1 MKELKLLIAGE
12 GGQGVQT
19 IAEVFAAASH
29 HEGDSATYIPN
40 FGVEQRGGVSL
51 AFVCISELKPVV
63 YPKFEKA
70 DILVVLCERAI
81 SRTVR
86 YIGPDTVYIY
96 DNSQIRKS
104 KVPIK
109 VCGDGACPHPYL
121 PCQYNKIFAI
131 PALEIAK
138 KKLSARVFN
147 VVILGVV
154 LAFAHIVAEK
164 EVEEALEKKLK
175 DKIKKHPNLR
185 KLNRKALHQG
195 IDLVKDLYKEK
206 IDKCERYYYVPRT

>member
-40 FGVEQRGGVSL
+40 FGVEQRGGISL
-51 AFVCISELKPVV
+51 AFVCISEIKPIV

-81 SRTVR
+81 PRTIR
-86 YIGPDTVYIY
+86 YIGPDTIYIY
-96 DNSQIRKS
+96 DSSQIRKQ
-104 KVPIK
+104 KVPIR
-109 VCGDGACPHPYL
+109 VCKGGTCPYPYFACK
-121 PCQYNKIFAI
+121 YNKIFAI
-131 PALEIAK
+131 PAAEIAK
-138 KKLSARVFN
+138 QKLSSRVFN
-147 VVILGVV
+147 VLILGVV
-154 LAFAHIVAEK
+154 LTFAHIVAFK
-164 EVEEALEKKLK
+164 EVEEALEYKLK
-175 DKIKKHPNLR
+175 DKIKKHPHLR
-185 KLNRKALHQG
+185 KLNQKALHQG

-206 IDKCERYYYVPRT
+206 IDHCERYYYVLRA